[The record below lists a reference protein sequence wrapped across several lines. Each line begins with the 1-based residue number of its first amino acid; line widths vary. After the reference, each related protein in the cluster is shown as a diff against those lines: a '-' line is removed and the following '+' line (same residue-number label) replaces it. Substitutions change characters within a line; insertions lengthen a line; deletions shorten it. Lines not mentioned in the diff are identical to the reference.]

1 MLRLPKK
8 IVGSHP
14 TLPVMEVPGLIT
26 QAQSSNNSQS
36 ASWHKRSNQSVKPTA
51 PWRSNFSVFATTPCR
66 MTGIALIYGIWF
78 N

>member
-14 TLPVMEVPGLIT
+14 TLPVMVPGLIT